1 MVETSGS
8 GSLDPRQACSVEAAA
23 RSSGLGV
30 VVVMTSQRL
39 HLTDNTTCF
48 LLNSLSRLTWE
59 DFTVLLNTLRDP
71 STGAIKTSRIL
82 SLRSSI
88 HFLTRTFWQLIIF
101 WRTWLAGDCLWQNI
115 NIIMGSQFKF
125 KIFSCEMLHLQMKA
139 QQLKIYIFITALSL
153 TFILLSVIT
162 NFPYFKL
169 NVNVIKNSDPEL
181 KTILLWNTFSG
192 DKTFGLRYK

>member
-30 VVVMTSQRL
+30 VVVMTSKRL

-71 STGAIKTSRIL
+71 STGPIKTSKIL
-82 SLRSSI
+82 
-88 HFLTRTFWQLIIF
+88 
-101 WRTWLAGDCLWQNI
+101 
-115 NIIMGSQFKF
+115 
-125 KIFSCEMLHLQMKA
+125 
-139 QQLKIYIFITALSL
+139 
-153 TFILLSVIT
+153 
-162 NFPYFKL
+162 
-169 NVNVIKNSDPEL
+169 
-181 KTILLWNTFSG
+181 
-192 DKTFGLRYK
+192 

>member
-1 MVETSGS
+1 
-8 GSLDPRQACSVEAAA
+8 
-23 RSSGLGV
+23 
-30 VVVMTSQRL
+30 
-39 HLTDNTTCF
+39 
-48 LLNSLSRLTWE
+48 
-59 DFTVLLNTLRDP
+59 
-71 STGAIKTSRIL
+71 
-82 SLRSSI
+82 
-88 HFLTRTFWQLIIF
+88 
-101 WRTWLAGDCLWQNI
+101 
-115 NIIMGSQFKF
+115 MGSQFKF